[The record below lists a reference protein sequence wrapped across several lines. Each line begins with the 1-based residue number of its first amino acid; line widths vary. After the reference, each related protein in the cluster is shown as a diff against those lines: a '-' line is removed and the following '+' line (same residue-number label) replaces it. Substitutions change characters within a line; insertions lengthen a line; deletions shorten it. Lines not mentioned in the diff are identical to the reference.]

1 MRFLLAPTAYK
12 GTLSPIEA
20 TEAMAEGVVAALPSA
35 ELDRCPIADGGTG
48 WLEVWAFHCREHAE
62 RYRVQTVDALNR
74 PIEAEWLFIAPHF
87 AVVESAQACG
97 LHLLSPDKLAPLD
110 ATSEGVGILLREAAA
125 HPRVQE
131 IWLGLG
137 GVASTD
143 GGLGAL
149 CQLGFQVY
157 GAHGNPVPPD
167 ARGLLS
173 AERIETP
180 SQPPLKGKR
189 LKLCADVENPM
200 VGAEGS
206 ARVYAPQKGANA
218 EQVALLEQ
226 GLTRW
231 AELLE
236 RTFGTPIGTTRGA
249 GAAGGLAGGLSAALG
264 APIVSGIGWLMRHI
278 GWNQRLAQADYLFT
292 GEGQVDSQ
300 TLMGKGVGVL
310 VQSAVALGKPVWI
323 LAGRAGEGAETLSQL
338 PAVQVATLLTDAPD
352 KTSPNTALR
361 SLCTLI
367 VQKIIYSTLPARE

>member
-20 TEAMAEGVVAALPSA
+20 TEAMAEGIASVIPDA

-48 WLEVWAFHCREHAE
+48 WLKVWAFHSHRRAE
-62 RYRVQTVDALNR
+62 RHRVQTLDALNR
-74 PIEAEWLFIAPHF
+74 LIEAEWLLVEPHF
-87 AVVESAQACG
+87 AIVESAQACG
-97 LHLLSPDKLAPLD
+97 LHLLQPDELAPLE
-110 ATSEGVGILLREAAA
+110 ATSAGVGVLLREAAA

-157 GAHGNPVPPD
+157 DAQGTPVPPNGM
-167 ARGLLS
+167 GLLT

-180 SQPPLKGKR
+180 TQPPLKGKR
-189 LKLCADVENPM
+189 LILCADVENPM

-206 ARVYAPQKGANA
+206 ARVYAPQKGANP

-231 AELLE
+231 ANLLE
-236 RTFGTPIGTTRGA
+236 HTFGVPIGTTHGA

-278 GWNQRLAQADYLFT
+278 GWNQRLSQADYLFT

-300 TLMGKGVGVL
+300 TLMGKGVGVM
-310 VQSAVALGKPVWI
+310 VQSAVVLGKPVWI
-323 LAGRAGEGAETLSQL
+323 LAGRAGEGAETLTRL

-367 VQKIIYSTLPARE
+367 AQKIIYSASSARE